1 MYETCVENYKTAFR
15 TAIRRGLYFI
25 RSREATERSF
35 WLRCAGPSVQNPHN
49 RLLHVVPLLISLIV
63 LAGGGGCGDNRGLTA
78 PPPPPPIVKKLIIDG
93 NTTLTAIGQTSQ
105 LTARATFSDGT
116 VKDVTSAAQWTSTHP
131 SVITISAQGLA
142 TVIQFGLSQILASY
156 LGQSA
161 EVVVAVATPPGTF
174 VVVTGRV
181 REPGP
186 GGGNGIGGGPGL
198 ANVRVLDTLS
208 GSSTLTNGIDD
219 FSLGGLT
226 SAAHLRF
233 EKDAY
238 ESVEMDPI
246 LNQKIYLPMQRIVRV
261 TAGDT
266 VTPVPLV
273 SNDMDYLIGP
283 GARCFPCRLIRVVV
297 PANGTLHLRLT
308 SSQPGFALD
317 LWAGGQQFLRSDD
330 KSVEVD
336 ADVPVSAG
344 EVIVY
349 TGRLSPLGE
358 GTGKAPFMLATS
370 LTQ

>member
-1 MYETCVENYKTAFR
+1 LVPTVAGGQLCHGSNDAS
-15 TAIRRGLYFI
+15 A
-25 RSREATERSF
+25 EAPAVTRQGDVMK
-35 WLRCAGPSVQNPHN
+35 RAV
-49 RLLHVVPLLISLIV
+49 LHAVPFLISLVV
-63 LAGGGGCGDNRGLTA
+63 LAGGGCGDNRSPAA
-78 PPPPPPIVKKLIIDG
+78 PPPPPPSLTVKNLMIDG
-93 NTTLTAIGQTSQ
+93 NTALTAIGQTSQ

-116 VKDVTSAAQWTSTHP
+116 VKDVTSATQWTSTQP
-131 SVITISAQGLA
+131 SVITISAKGLV
-142 TVIQFGLSQILASY
+142 TVVQLGRSDILASY
-156 LGQSA
+156 SGQLAS
-161 EVVVAVATPPGTF
+161 VVMLATQPGTF
-174 VVVTGRV
+174 VVTGRV
-181 REPGP
+181 REPGQ

-198 ANVRVLDTLS
+198 ASVRVLDTLS
-208 GSSTLTNGIDD
+208 GSSTMTNGVGD

-246 LNQKIYLPMQRIVRV
+246 LNQEIYLPMQRIVRV

-297 PANGTLHLRLT
+297 PANGTLHLHLT
-308 SSQPGFALD
+308 WSQPQFALD
-317 LWAGGQQFLRSDD
+317 LWAGGQQFLRSDSN
-330 KSVEVD
+330 SVEVD

-344 EVIVY
+344 ELIVY

-358 GTGKAPFMLATS
+358 GTGKASFMLATS